1 MYLNPLNFLNLIF
14 LLCLFNMKCI
24 LHPLRFHF
32 VFDEDINLP
41 GDKNIFTA
49 SNIALDAPFIFVP
62 FLV

>member
-1 MYLNPLNFLNLIF
+1 
-14 LLCLFNMKCI
+14 MKCI

-32 VFDEDINLP
+32 VVDEDINLP